1 MAFQIRTKRVAA
13 AALHGGTSDARHV
26 AGYDS
31 SGSDHGATTCLSGLV
46 QAFLETA
53 DSDEEAA
60 ASRGGGPEHEGSGE
74 DEDAD
79 CGILETVRELMFP
92 PPEKDI
98 FRARLAA
105 DVYKAAESLS
115 WLKSTAP
122 ALRRATMMRLRATGY
137 NAGIC
142 KAKWDAAGGILA
154 GCYEYID
161 VVLAPAGDETRE
173 MRKGRRY
180 IVDLDFAAEFEVAR
194 ATEAYRSVVAAL
206 PPVAV
211 AADEA
216 MRRVVREVSDAAR
229 RSLRARGLHVPPWRK
244 SRYMLAKW
252 LGPYRRITN
261 PVTSASLADAV
272 ARGDGEVKCR
282 SVGFP
287 TAPPLAVLAARTR

>member
-13 AALHGGTSDARHV
+13 AALHGGTSAARHV

-46 QAFLETA
+46 QAFLESTA
-53 DSDEEAA
+53 DSDEEAV
-60 ASRGGGPEHEGSGE
+60 ASRGGRPEHEGSGE

-79 CGILETVRELMFP
+79 FGILETVRQQMFP
-92 PPEKDI
+92 PLEKDL
-98 FRARLAA
+98 FRAGLAA

-122 ALRRATMMRLRATGY
+122 ALRRATMMRLRSAGY

-161 VVLAPAGDETRE
+161 VVAPAGDETRE
-173 MRKGRRY
+173 MRKGKRY

-194 ATEAYRSVVAAL
+194 ATEAYRSVVAVL

-211 AADEA
+211 AEDEA
-216 MRRVVREVSDAAR
+216 VRRVVREVSDAAR